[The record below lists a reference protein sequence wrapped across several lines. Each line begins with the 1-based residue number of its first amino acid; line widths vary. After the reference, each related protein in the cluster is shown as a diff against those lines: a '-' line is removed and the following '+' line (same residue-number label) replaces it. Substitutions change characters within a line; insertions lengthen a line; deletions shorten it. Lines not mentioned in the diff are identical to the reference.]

1 MQGISGLGCTVRPPP
16 PDTLSVIPYKTGLS
30 GSFQDLSGQTKKIV
44 PLKSDER
51 PPDNGFNGSDPA
63 A

>member
-1 MQGISGLGCTVRPPP
+1 MQGISGLGCTTRPVRT
-16 PDTLSVIPYKTGLS
+16 DSTSAIPYKTGLS

-51 PPDNGFNGSDPA
+51 PPDKGFNGSDPA